1 MWCARFTESQLETL
15 KDLIRIQGEV
25 GSDLEGALEA
35 LELARW
41 DDLPE
46 AQLPWTQVDRA
57 GGAAGHQ
64 RGRRRSGTCPAAGRS
79 PPLRAPR
86 KRAQAGAS
94 ARAEAHA
101 QAGRLAL
108 AYS

>member
-25 GSDLEGALEA
+25 GSELEGALEA

-46 AQLPWTQVDRA
+46 AELPWHAGHRA
-57 GGAAGHQ
+57 GRAAGHQ
-64 RGRRRSGTCPAAGRS
+64 RGRRDLGHGGPQEGAAVAARRSGRRKPARA
-79 PPLRAPR
+79 RAPQARRR
-86 KRAQAGAS
+86 KPPT
-94 ARAEAHA
+94 
-101 QAGRLAL
+101 
-108 AYS
+108 

>member
-15 KDLIRIQGEV
+15 KDLIRIQGEI

-46 AQLPWTQVDRA
+46 AELPWNLVADQAELQGISEADVIWDMS
-57 GGAAGHQ
+57 
-64 RGRRRSGTCPAAGRS
+64 GRRKEESVPRIARPAKRPTKRPAKGRPKS
-79 PPLRAPR
+79 TT
-86 KRAQAGAS
+86 
-94 ARAEAHA
+94 
-101 QAGRLAL
+101 
-108 AYS
+108 

>member
-15 KDLIRIQGEV
+15 KELIRIQGEV

-46 AQLPWTQVDRA
+46 AELPWAMVTDQAELQGISEADVIWDIAGRAKEADQATGEAAREAQRQRPAQVDDV
-57 GGAAGHQ
+57 AAAT
-64 RGRRRSGTCPAAGRS
+64 SC
-79 PPLRAPR
+79 
-86 KRAQAGAS
+86 
-94 ARAEAHA
+94 
-101 QAGRLAL
+101 
-108 AYS
+108 

>member
-15 KDLIRIQGEV
+15 KELIRIQGEV

-46 AQLPWTQVDRA
+46 AELPWNMVTDQAELQGISEADVIWDIA
-57 GGAAGHQ
+57 
-64 RGRRRSGTCPAAGRS
+64 GRRKESA
-79 PPLRAPR
+79 APR
-86 KRAQAGAS
+86 IKPLVKRPVK
-94 ARAEAHA
+94 RTTN
-101 QAGRLAL
+101 GRRK
-108 AYS
+108 STT